1 MMIEVRGT
9 VVARDIG
16 VRRGCRRVGV
26 GEERGTEQDV
36 GETRRHFA
44 PKSKIRRPDYLPNVA

>member
-1 MMIEVRGT
+1 M
-9 VVARDIG
+9 
-16 VRRGCRRVGV
+16 GV

-44 PKSKIRRPDYLPNVA
+44 PESKIRRPDYLPNVA